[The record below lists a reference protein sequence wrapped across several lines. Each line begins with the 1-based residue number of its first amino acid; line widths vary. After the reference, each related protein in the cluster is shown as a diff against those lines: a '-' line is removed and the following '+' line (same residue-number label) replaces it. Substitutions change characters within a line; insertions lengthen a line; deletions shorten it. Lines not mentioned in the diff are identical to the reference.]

1 MGFLFHFF
9 CCIIDIH
16 FEKTHYF
23 DLIILTMKFI
33 ALQFLGV
40 AMLMMLYTFA
50 APLSEERQG
59 GEENEMQREGA
70 EMQRGRLNLDGNE
83 PGDEEDRDCPC
94 WKCWNM
100 CSNFEPEE
108 ERRRLTDEMQNEE
121 GEEER
126 RGQTNEMQREGVEMQ
141 RGGGGGGEG
150 GKQMLK
156 RDGGGTGFGC
166 DLENH
171 LQGGGWIQLLGEC

>member
-70 EMQRGRLNLDGNE
+70 EMQRGRINLDGNE

-108 ERRRLTDEMQNEE
+108 GERRRLTDEMQNEE
-121 GEEER
+121 GRRNDGDKQTKCKEKESKCNEEAAAAE
-126 RGQTNEMQREGVEMQ
+126 
-141 RGGGGGGEG
+141 
-150 GKQMLK
+150 K
-156 RDGGGTGFGC
+156 
-166 DLENH
+166 ENK
-171 LQGGGWIQLLGEC
+171 C

>member
-1 MGFLFHFF
+1 MGF
-9 CCIIDIH
+9 
-16 FEKTHYF
+16 
-23 DLIILTMKFI
+23 DLVILTMKFI
-33 ALQFLGV
+33 TLQFLGV

-50 APLSEERQG
+50 VPLSEERQG
-59 GEENEMQREGA
+59 GEENEMQREGT
-70 EMQRGRLNLDGNE
+70 EMQRGRINLDGNE
-83 PGDEEDRDCPC
+83 PG
-94 WKCWNM
+94 
-100 CSNFEPEE
+100 
-108 ERRRLTDEMQNEE
+108 

>member
-1 MGFLFHFF
+1 
-9 CCIIDIH
+9 
-16 FEKTHYF
+16 
-23 DLIILTMKFI
+23 
-33 ALQFLGV
+33 
-40 AMLMMLYTFA
+40 MMVYTFA
-50 APLSEERQG
+50 APLSEERQ

-70 EMQRGRLNLDGNE
+70 EMQRGRINLDGNE

-100 CSNFEPEE
+100 CSNSEPE
-108 ERRRLTDEMQNEE
+108 
-121 GEEER
+121 EEER
-126 RGQTNEMQREGVEMQ
+126 RGQPNEMQREGVEMQ

>member
-70 EMQRGRLNLDGNE
+70 EMQRGRINLDGNE
-83 PGDEEDRDCPC
+83 PGD
-94 WKCWNM
+94 
-100 CSNFEPEE
+100 EE

-150 GKQMLK
+150 KQMLK

-171 LQGGGWIQLLGEC
+171 LQGGGWI

>member
-1 MGFLFHFF
+1 
-9 CCIIDIH
+9 
-16 FEKTHYF
+16 
-23 DLIILTMKFI
+23 
-33 ALQFLGV
+33 
-40 AMLMMLYTFA
+40 MLYTFA

-59 GEENEMQREGA
+59 GEENEMQREGT
-70 EMQRGRLNLDGNE
+70 EMQRGRINLDGNE

-108 ERRRLTDEMQNEE
+108 E
-121 GEEER
+121 ER
-126 RGQTNEMQREGVEMQ
+126 RGQTNEMQREGAEMQ
-141 RGGGGGGEG
+141 RGGGGGGE
-150 GKQMLK
+150 KQMLK

-171 LQGGGWIQLLGEC
+171 LQGGGW